1 MDNGTEKKEMHNIRE
16 YSRKIF
22 ITANPHSFE
31 SLQTAA
37 LLRIADATEAIAQN
51 HQQLLSDVEYWKG
64 RADYWKKE
72 FEAAQK
78 QIAVFKGLA
87 TRYKNQIN
95 KNSIT

>member
-1 MDNGTEKKEMHNIRE
+1 MSDEKEQPVDVRQ
-16 YSRKIF
+16 YSRNQFLAKDP
-22 ITANPHSFE
+22 ANHE

-37 LLRIADATEAIAQN
+37 LLRIADATEVMAKN
-51 HQQLLSDVEYWKG
+51 NDQLISDVQYWKG

-95 KNSIT
+95 KK